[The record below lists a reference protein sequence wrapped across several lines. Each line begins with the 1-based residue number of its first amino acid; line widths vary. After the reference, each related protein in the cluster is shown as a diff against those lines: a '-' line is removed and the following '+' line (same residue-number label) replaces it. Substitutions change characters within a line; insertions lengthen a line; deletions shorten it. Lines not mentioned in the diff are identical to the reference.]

1 MNTQTEE
8 LIAIAASVTA
18 NCIPCVQY
26 HEAKTRGC
34 GVPDEEI
41 AQAIRIAKR
50 VRKGAGGKMDEAL
63 ASTTAASASAPVQE
77 AGACGCA

>member
-1 MNTQTEE
+1 MNTRMEE
-8 LIAIAASVTA
+8 LIAIGASVTA

-26 HEAKTRGC
+26 HEAKAREC
-34 GVPDEEI
+34 GVPEEEI

-63 ASTTAASASAPVQE
+63 ASMNTESDSPADQE